1 MSKIGFLCHGRFSP
15 QKIAASFGVR
25 GGPMCNVLGVFDANG
40 SPIASLRSRCMNGD
54 VMVQFGCSMELQL
67 EIRAKM
73 MTICKLKEVC
83 KSFSTNFRYTSKSW
97 I

>member
-54 VMVQFGCSMELQL
+54 VMVQFGCSMEIAVRDQGQDDDYLQVKGSL
-67 EIRAKM
+67 
-73 MTICKLKEVC
+73 
-83 KSFSTNFRYTSKSW
+83 
-97 I
+97 